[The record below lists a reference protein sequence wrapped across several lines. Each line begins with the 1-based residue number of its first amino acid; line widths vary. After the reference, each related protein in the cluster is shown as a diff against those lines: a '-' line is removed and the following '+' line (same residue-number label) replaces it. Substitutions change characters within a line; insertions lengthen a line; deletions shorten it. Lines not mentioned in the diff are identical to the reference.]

1 MIQEVI
7 VATIIGFALTFI
19 IMKFFL
25 KKKDSS
31 CDKCSANDLKKK

>member
-1 MIQEVI
+1 MIQELI
-7 VATIIGFALTFI
+7 VAVIIGFSVTFI

-31 CDKCSANDLKKK
+31 CDKCGLNDKNK